1 MPYLLIRHKVSDFSK
16 WKPAYDAHQPARQEA
31 GLTEKY
37 VLRTID
43 DPSEV
48 VLFFEVKDVE
58 KAKEF
63 AASPGLREAMQ
74 KAGVFD
80 KPDSYF
86 LS

>member
-1 MPYLLIRHKVSDFSK
+1 
-16 WKPAYDAHQPARQEA
+16 
-31 GLTEKY
+31 LTEKY

-74 KAGVFD
+74 KAGVVD